1 MPQPGRKR
9 PCQSI
14 AQCTISHET
23 DRPSILLQTH
33 HQRPRR
39 GMLMR
44 RRRRHVVL
52 YAIQTQRKK
61 NGEDVET
68 GEGVVSVVASR
79 RGGEAARWREARRF
93 FATAA
98 RQIAVST
105 TSARWTRRD
114 ASSTGSHPTSN
125 PATTDHPTSRWAC
138 LCPPV
143 RLSVMNSDDERVGVP
158 LPTIE
163 DERPEDTIKI
173 MLATDN
179 HIGYLERD
187 PIRGQDSINAF
198 KEILQ
203 LAVKHDVDFIL
214 LAGDLFH
221 ENRPSRDCLY
231 QVMALLR
238 EYTLGDRPIQVELL
252 SDPNDGKPPGYSF
265 PAINYEDPNLNVSI
279 PVFSIHG
286 NHDDPQGAGPEG
298 ALCALD
304 MLSVSGL
311 INYMGKIDLPLDDAD
326 AQNTGIAIR
335 PVLLRKGNTRLG
347 LYGVGNVKDQR
358 MHFEL
363 RSNRVRMYMPRDK
376 DSWFNILLLHQNRV
390 AHGPQQSVPEG
401 MFDDSIDLVVWGH
414 EHDCRIIP
422 EPVAGKRY
430 YITQPGSSIATSLAD
445 GESLEKHVALLKI
458 QGKRFELLPIPLRS
472 VRPFVI
478 DDVVLSEAAEEEGF
492 DLNEKMEVSK
502 FLKAKVSELIKKAN
516 AEWDERNARA
526 VAEGEPELPRPL
538 PLVRLKVDTTGAGE
552 MSNPV
557 RFGQEFQ
564 GQVANPRDVLVF
576 HRARKT
582 AARTSAK
589 GVKADEPELSID
601 DPDMSIGEK
610 LSKVR
615 VRTLVR
621 EYLAAQELQLLGEGG
636 MSSAIETFVDKD
648 DIHAIHNHVNTALRS
663 LMKGVQA
670 TDVDINENDLDEIV
684 DKVRDEQEKQRTEMQ
699 QDKKPSTK
707 GKGKATNE
715 DSDASI
721 DSMMMDVDGGGSD
734 FDEQMSDEPPPP
746 KTKAAPKKA
755 APARKAPARGKAK
768 AAATPVSDDDDDDEI
783 EDEAPPPPK
792 RTNRA
797 AVLSQ
802 TSKKAP
808 AKTPAKKAA
817 ASKSSSSRQTS
828 TQSTLTF
835 APAGRSSTRAAA
847 SRAKKKV
854 AETIELDSD

>member
-1 MPQPGRKR
+1 MSDYSGDD
-9 PCQSI
+9 
-14 AQCTISHET
+14 H
-23 DRPSILLQTH
+23 
-33 HQRPRR
+33 
-39 GMLMR
+39 
-44 RRRRHVVL
+44 
-52 YAIQTQRKK
+52 
-61 NGEDVET
+61 
-68 GEGVVSVVASR
+68 
-79 RGGEAARWREARRF
+79 GG
-93 FATAA
+93 
-98 RQIAVST
+98 
-105 TSARWTRRD
+105 
-114 ASSTGSHPTSN
+114 
-125 PATTDHPTSRWAC
+125 
-138 LCPPV
+138 
-143 RLSVMNSDDERVGVP
+143 VGVP
-158 LPTIE
+158 LPSIRNE
-163 DERPEDTIKI
+163 HPEDLIKI
-173 MLATDN
+173 LLATDN

-187 PIRGQDSINAF
+187 PVRGQDSINAF
-198 KEILQ
+198 KEVLQ
-203 LAVKHDVDFIL
+203 LAVKNDVDFIL

-252 SDPNDGKPPGYSF
+252 SDPNDGKPPAYSF
-265 PAINYEDPNLNVSI
+265 PAINYEDPNLNVSV

-326 AQNTGIAIR
+326 AQNTGIAIK

-363 RSNRVRMYMPRDK
+363 RSNRVRMYMPKDK

-401 MFDDSIDLVVWGH
+401 MFDDSIDLIVWGH
-414 EHDCRIIP
+414 EHDCRIVP

-430 YITQPGSSIATSLAD
+430 YITQPGSSVATSLAD
-445 GESLEKHVALLKI
+445 GEALEKHVALLKI
-458 QGKRFELLPIPLRS
+458 QGKEFDLTPIALRS

-478 DDVVLSEAAEEEGF
+478 DDVVLSDAAEEEGF
-492 DLNEKMEVSK
+492 DLNDKIEVAK
-502 FLKAKVSELIKKAN
+502 FLKTKVSELIEKAN
-516 AEWDERNARA
+516 QQWDERNTRA

-538 PLVRLKVDTTGAGE
+538 PLVRLKVDTTGVSE
-552 MSNPV
+552 MTNPV

-564 GQVANPRDVLVF
+564 GQIANPRDVLTF
-576 HRARKT
+576 HRSK
-582 AARTSAK
+582 K
-589 GVKADEPELSID
+589 GTTRASKVKADEPELSID
-601 DPDMSIGEK
+601 DPDLSIGEK

-615 VRTLVR
+615 VQTLVR

-636 MSSAIETFVDKD
+636 MSEAIEMFVDKD
-648 DIHAIHNHVNTALRS
+648 DLYAINNHVNASLRS

-670 TDVDINENDLDEIV
+670 TDVEFDENDFEEIV
-684 DKVRDEQEKQRTEMQ
+684 DKVRDEYAKQRTEKQ
-699 QDKKPSTK
+699 KEKPAAGK
-707 GKGKATNE
+707 GKGKATNA

-734 FDEQMSDEPPPP
+734 FDAQMSDDPPPR
-746 KTKAAPKKA
+746 KTKAAPKKS
-755 APARKAPARGKAK
+755 APTKKAPARGRGK
-768 AAATPVSDDDDDDEI
+768 AAATPVSDDEDDEDDF

-802 TSKKAP
+802 SSKKAP
-808 AKTPAKKAA
+808 ARAPAKKAA
-817 ASKSSSSRQTS
+817 ASKSSGSKTA
-828 TQSTLTF
+828 TQSTLSFT
-835 APAGRSSTRAAA
+835 PAARGSTRAAA